1 MIDNNPLEIIDSTN
15 GKEKMISGVII
26 RHLYLPGRFA
36 ETADVLDFLKQNADG
51 KACISLM
58 NQYTPIPAKKGKIV
72 VQFRQERIMKF
83 VKITERLQRL
93 QIGYTK
99 TEIYD
104 ILSKVIRKEEEDI
117 V

>member
-1 MIDNNPLEIIDSTN
+1 
-15 GKEKMISGVII
+15 MISGVII

-72 VQFRQERIMKF
+72 EFEDRLVNSTEDSDIQDLIEAYDFDYLFYQELSDDTSWLPDFTQNQPFSNK
-83 VKITERLQRL
+83 LA
-93 QIGYTK
+93 K
-99 TEIYD
+99 T
-104 ILSKVIRKEEEDI
+104 VWHC
-117 V
+117 

>member
-1 MIDNNPLEIIDSTN
+1 M
-15 GKEKMISGVII
+15 
-26 RHLYLPGRFA
+26 
-36 ETADVLDFLKQNADG
+36 
-51 KACISLM
+51 
-58 NQYTPIPAKKGKIV
+58 
-72 VQFRQERIMKF
+72 QFRQERIMKF

-104 ILSKVIRKEEEDI
+104 ILGKTIRKEKEDI

>member
-1 MIDNNPLEIIDSTN
+1 MLQEQHQKN
-15 GKEKMISGVII
+15 
-26 RHLYLPGRFA
+26 
-36 ETADVLDFLKQNADG
+36 
-51 KACISLM
+51 
-58 NQYTPIPAKKGKIV
+58 GKIV
-72 VQFRQERIMKF
+72 VQFRQERIVKF